1 MSKYYT
7 PELEEFHVGFE
18 YEYFYREKWHKH
30 NLDGSPIV
38 HSELDEF
45 SDDLMKLAHAICRVK
60 YLDRE
65 DIESLWGKINE
76 WVISKSGGSYRLIL
90 HTRLNLPFERTITIE
105 MKNHVRDGSGDY
117 TVLPVLYRIKV
128 KNKSELKKLMK
139 QIGYKSKGI

>member
-18 YEYFYREKWHKH
+18 YYHATFKDQELSKY
-30 NLDGSPIV
+30 IV
-38 HSELDEF
+38 DDSYDF
-45 SDDLMKLAHAICRVK
+45 STLKEEIIGEVVRVK
-60 YLDRE
+60 YLDRK

-76 WVISKSGGSYRLIL
+76 WVIPKSGGSYRLIL

-128 KNKSELKKLMK
+128 KNKSEFRKLLK
-139 QIGYKSKGI
+139 QIGYESKGI